1 MHQSQPTALMITT
14 LLSGALF
21 AVLPRLGNY
30 YARLKQA
37 AQLTADGDPTYIASP
52 KVDSYHST
60 WLELHG

>member
-1 MHQSQPTALMITT
+1 MITT

-21 AVLPRLGNY
+21 AVLPWLGNY